1 MAAPDSATKTPF
13 SYPIR
18 MGIAAAAA
26 CMVSVPLSLGVTVID
41 RSVTKF
47 ANRSAP
53 SLMTAMASGIKTVVR
68 TPSKY
73 ADSLGSRKGVEL
85 VAGDVSDPQVQGPAP
100 LADALPSAR
109 LAGGAAAHAAPLAW

>member
-1 MAAPDSATKTPF
+1 MFRPHLQ
-13 SYPIR
+13 
-18 MGIAAAAA
+18 
-26 CMVSVPLSLGVTVID
+26 VLPLQPLLQ
-41 RSVTKF
+41 
-47 ANRSAP
+47 SAP
-53 SLMTAMASGIKTVVR
+53 LLTCPPPPHSRSRAVVR

-100 LADALPSAR
+100 LAAALPSAR